1 MNTIIKNIFI
11 LLVSFSVILSSC
23 KKTDPDSLSNLQ
35 FTNHW
40 FFDFNGTIDGGE
52 GFDIIKSS
60 AVTVTVSRI
69 NFLKPIHN
77 GDIFT
82 IYTEITAIGT
92 SSMTIY
98 VSVEVK
104 DLDTNEEFEVTSA
117 EFKFVAID
125 KNGKS
130 VNVRSVLRDDIS
142 EHIETLLERTK

>member
-1 MNTIIKNIFI
+1 MRT
-11 LLVSFSVILSSC
+11 LSL
-23 KKTDPDSLSNLQ
+23 KGRTYPTDLNPG
-35 FTNHW
+35 
-40 FFDFNGTIDGGE
+40 GTAFGGWVMSKMDKAASIAVD
-52 GFDIIKSS
+52 DIIKSP

-92 SSMTIY
+92 SSITIY

-125 KNGKS
+125 NNGKP

-142 EHIETLLERTK
+142 EHIETLLERTE

>member
-1 MNTIIKNIFI
+1 MRSISLKGRTYP
-11 LLVSFSVILSSC
+11 
-23 KKTDPDSLSNLQ
+23 TDLNPG
-35 FTNHW
+35 
-40 FFDFNGTIDGGE
+40 GTAFGGWVMAKMDKAASIAVD
-52 GFDIIKSS
+52 DIIKSP

-125 KNGKS
+125 KSGKP

-142 EHIETLLERTK
+142 EHIETLLERTE

>member
-1 MNTIIKNIFI
+1 MRSISLKGRTYP
-11 LLVSFSVILSSC
+11 
-23 KKTDPDSLSNLQ
+23 TDLNPG
-35 FTNHW
+35 
-40 FFDFNGTIDGGE
+40 GTAFGGWVMAKMDKAASIAVD
-52 GFDIIKSS
+52 DIIKSS

-104 DLDTNEEFEVTSA
+104 DLDTNKEFEVTSA

>member
-1 MNTIIKNIFI
+1 MRT
-11 LLVSFSVILSSC
+11 LSL
-23 KKTDPDSLSNLQ
+23 KGRTYPTDLNPG
-35 FTNHW
+35 
-40 FFDFNGTIDGGE
+40 GTAFGGWVMSKMDKAASIAVD
-52 GFDIIKSS
+52 DIIKSS

-125 KNGKS
+125 KNGKP

-142 EHIETLLERTK
+142 EHIEMLLERTE

>member
-1 MNTIIKNIFI
+1 MVK
-11 LLVSFSVILSSC
+11 LSL
-23 KKTDPDSLSNLQ
+23 KGRTYPTDLNPG
-35 FTNHW
+35 
-40 FFDFNGTIDGGE
+40 GTAFGGWVMSKMDKAASIAVD
-52 GFDIIKSS
+52 DIIKSP

-92 SSMTIY
+92 SSITIY

-104 DLDTNEEFEVTSA
+104 NSETNEEYEVTSA

-125 KNGKS
+125 NNGKT
-130 VNVRSVLRDDIS
+130 VHVRNVLRNDID
-142 EHIETLLERTK
+142 EDIHALLK

>member
-1 MNTIIKNIFI
+1 MRSISLKGRTYP
-11 LLVSFSVILSSC
+11 
-23 KKTDPDSLSNLQ
+23 TDLNPS
-35 FTNHW
+35 
-40 FFDFNGTIDGGE
+40 GTAFGGWVMAKMDKAASIAVD
-52 GFDIIKSS
+52 DIIRSS

-92 SSMTIY
+92 SSLTIY

-104 DLDTNEEFEVTSA
+104 DLNTNEEFEVTSA

-125 KNGKS
+125 KNGKP
-130 VNVRSVLRDDIS
+130 VNVHSVLRDDIG

>member
-1 MNTIIKNIFI
+1 MRK
-11 LLVSFSVILSSC
+11 LSL
-23 KKTDPDSLSNLQ
+23 KGRTYPTDLNPG
-35 FTNHW
+35 
-40 FFDFNGTIDGGE
+40 GTAFGGWVMSKMDKAASIAVD
-52 GFDIIKSS
+52 DIIKSP

-92 SSMTIY
+92 SSITIY

-104 DLDTNEEFEVTSA
+104 NVDTNEEYEVTSA

-125 KNGKS
+125 KEGKP
-130 VNVRSVLRDDIS
+130 VNVRSVIRDTID
-142 EHIETLLERTK
+142 EDTKTLL

>member
-1 MNTIIKNIFI
+1 MRS
-11 LLVSFSVILSSC
+11 VSL
-23 KKTDPDSLSNLQ
+23 KGRTYPTDLNPG
-35 FTNHW
+35 
-40 FFDFNGTIDGGE
+40 GTAFGGWVMAKMDKAASIAVD
-52 GFDIIKSS
+52 DIIKSS

-92 SSMTIY
+92 SSLTIY

-104 DLDTNEEFEVTSA
+104 DLDTNKEFEVTSA
-117 EFKFVAID
+117 EFKFVALD
-125 KNGKS
+125 KNGKP

-142 EHIETLLERTK
+142 EHIETLLERTE

>member
-1 MNTIIKNIFI
+1 MRT
-11 LLVSFSVILSSC
+11 LSL
-23 KKTDPDSLSNLQ
+23 KGRTYPTDLNPG
-35 FTNHW
+35 
-40 FFDFNGTIDGGE
+40 GTAFGGWVMSKMDKAASIAVD
-52 GFDIIKSS
+52 DIIKSS
-60 AVTVTVSRI
+60 AVTVTISRI

-125 KNGKS
+125 KNGKP

-142 EHIETLLERTK
+142 EHIETLLERIE

>member
-1 MNTIIKNIFI
+1 MRSISLKGRTYP
-11 LLVSFSVILSSC
+11 
-23 KKTDPDSLSNLQ
+23 TDLNPG
-35 FTNHW
+35 
-40 FFDFNGTIDGGE
+40 GTAFGGWVMAKMDKAASIAVD
-52 GFDIIKSS
+52 DIIKSS

-125 KNGKS
+125 KNGKP

-142 EHIETLLERTK
+142 EHIKTLLERTE